1 MITLEADE
9 SNDLVRV
16 PGGNVSF
23 IRGIDATGQTAVQFA
38 KTLMAEMIYNYD
50 EGVPF
55 FDVVF
60 GANLQIFQFE
70 AAMRE
75 RILQA
80 PNVIAIREFETT
92 QDGDVLRYTA
102 TIETIDGLTA
112 ING

>member
-1 MITLEADE
+1 MITLDTDQN
-9 SNDLVRV
+9 NDLIRI
-16 PGGNVSF
+16 PNGNVSL
-23 IRGIDATGQTAVQFA
+23 IRGINATGQVAEQYA
-38 KTLMAEMIYNYD
+38 KAIRGEMVFKYD
-50 EGVPF
+50 EGVPA

-75 RILQA
+75 RILSA
-80 PNVIAIREFETT
+80 PNVSSIQSFEVT

-102 TIETIDGLTA
+102 TIETIDGITT

>member
-1 MITLEADE
+1 MITIETDE
-9 SNDLVRV
+9 NNDIVRI
-16 PGGNVSF
+16 PGGNISM
-23 IRGIDATGQTAVQFA
+23 IRGVQATGQTAAHFA
-38 KTLMAEMIYNYD
+38 KANRNEMVFKYD

-60 GANLQIFQFE
+60 GANLQVYQFE

-80 PNVIAIREFETT
+80 PNVIAIRSFEVT
-92 QDGDVLRYTA
+92 QDGDILRYTA
-102 TIETIDGLTA
+102 TIETSDGLTD

>member
-1 MITLEADE
+1 MITMEVDE
-9 SNDLVRV
+9 NNDLVRV

-23 IRGIDATGQTAVQFA
+23 IRGIRATGQVAEQFA
-38 KTLMAEMIYNYD
+38 KAGRGEMIHNFD

-55 FDVVF
+55 FSVVF
-60 GANLQIFQFE
+60 GTNLQIFQFE

-80 PNVIAIREFETT
+80 PGVIAIREFEVT

>member
-1 MITLEADE
+1 MITLETDE
-9 SNDLVRV
+9 NNDLVRV
-16 PGGNVSF
+16 PGGNVSL
-23 IRGIDATGQTAVQFA
+23 IRGIKATGQTAAQFA
-38 KTLMAEMIYNYD
+38 KSVRNEMIFKYD

-60 GANLQIFQFE
+60 GTNLQIFQFE

-80 PNVIAIREFETT
+80 PNVIAIREFEAT